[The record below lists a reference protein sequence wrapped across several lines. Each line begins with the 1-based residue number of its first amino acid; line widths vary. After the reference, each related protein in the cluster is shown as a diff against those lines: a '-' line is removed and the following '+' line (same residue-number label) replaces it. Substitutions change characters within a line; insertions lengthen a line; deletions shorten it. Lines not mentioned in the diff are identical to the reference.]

1 MAWSLWAAQPRVVKP
16 AEGTPLAHAPQQQVP
31 AAGLPGRGRRVP
43 GWPQAVRWRLTL
55 WYGATLAV
63 ILSVAAGASLV
74 VLARVLE
81 ARGDRFLLE
90 AGRAFIAVLVG
101 EAAEHPGTQDA
112 VRAALDEIRFDETR
126 CLVYAP
132 GGRLVAATVPPAA
145 GAAGGA
151 PLRPD
156 DARRLVAL
164 VRVPSRPDD
173 APRLATIDDGEGG
186 IRVALVPVTLHGG
199 RHTVAVVRSRHGMR
213 ETVEGVAAGYA
224 VAVPVLLVLAGAG
237 GYVLAGRA
245 LAPVAAMSRRAAAI
259 SASTL
264 HERLPVANPRDEL
277 GELAGVVNALLGR
290 LEAAFAQQR
299 RFVADASHE
308 LRTPVAILR
317 AEADVALA
325 RDGRVEAEY
334 RDALRVVRDAGQR
347 LSRIVD
353 DLFLLARVDAGHRRA
368 RLQALYL
375 DELVADGAR
384 AMRAVAGE
392 RQVRI
397 DVALSGDAATGAP
410 FVGDP
415 ELLDRLLFNLL
426 DNAVRFSPYGGRVQ
440 VRLARDAAAY
450 RLAVADE
457 GSGIPPDAQ
466 PHVFERFF
474 RVDPAR
480 TAGMLVRGAPA
491 GHHASGAG
499 LGLAIARWVAESHGG
514 TLTLAHS
521 TPAGSEFLATL
532 PIPPDGPRRTE
543 QPPP

>member
-1 MAWSLWAAQPRVVKP
+1 MAQDTGAAQPPATKP
-16 AEGTPLAHAPQQQVP
+16 RGGTSHANAPQQQAP
-31 AAGLPGRGRRVP
+31 AAGPPARGRRVP
-43 GWPQAVRWRLTL
+43 WWPQAVRWRLTL

-63 ILSVAAGASLV
+63 ILSVAAAASLV

-112 VRAALDEIRFDETR
+112 VRAAVDEIRFDETR

-132 GGRLVAATVPPAA
+132 GGRFVAATVPAA
-145 GAAGGA
+145 GDADGA

-156 DARRLVAL
+156 DARRLAAL

-384 AMRAVAGE
+384 AMRAVAAE

-397 DVALSGDAATGAP
+397 DVALPGDIATGAP

-450 RLAVADE
+450 HLAVADE

-532 PIPPDGPRRTE
+532 PIPPDGPRRAE
-543 QPPP
+543 QTPP